1 MTINES
7 IYMAL
12 SVSDASGVAPLLMGN
27 PGAGKTTSVEFFAKA
42 NNMKMV
48 LLRGSQSS
56 PEEIL
61 GYEVND
67 GDEEVRGNLKVK
79 KASKICPKWYD
90 ELLENHEKGVRT
102 LLFLDEITTASSFVQ
117 AALLQVIFGREIDN
131 GYRLPD
137 DTFVVAAGN
146 YAGNLSSD
154 FNLIPPLMNRFCIF
168 NVSIT
173 KDDIKAFMS
182 KYRDRQDIISK
193 LKEFDLANA
202 TDIKDLDSGFIDS
215 VKKTMEMKICDLTC
229 SLIAQNKFD
238 PNITEMSDIY
248 QDQTLGTKLLGF
260 LTPRTMNYYRDTAI
274 HMYLR
279 YGVDGVKSDTFREM
293 TQGLVGISLSS
304 GGNSKNKS
312 GIRKEDVA
320 SEFVKVVEQT
330 AIQLDKKRI
339 SSIASTEKEIERL
352 ITKLDTNGQKVEINI
367 LPSSDLIALGKI
379 FENSIK
385 DKDMRKSQTPID
397 PKTILDCEN
406 VIINSARNVMNS
418 DKEVIMSIVNASR
431 TSGKIAESDRG
442 KINIEKI
449 NGNIKTYNDSIK
461 AYKKLSEFIKI
472 KEFGYSD
479 NVINKITIEDK
490 EIIFGDELTGEALF
504 KLDTEL
510 KAAVIFFF
518 KQKTAY
524 EVLYGDWSSDVC
536 SSDLSSTPA
545 AFVARTMINWFKIGR
560 AHV

>member
-1 MTINES
+1 MTVFCQLYKLNNKLKLKKIMTINES

-304 GGNSKNKS
+304 GGNSRNKS

-431 TSGKIAESDRG
+431 TSGKITESDKG

-472 KEFGYSD
+472 KEFGYSN

-490 EIIFGDELTGEALF
+490 DI
-504 KLDTEL
+504 
-510 KAAVIFFF
+510 
-518 KQKTAY
+518 
-524 EVLYGDWSSDVC
+524 
-536 SSDLSSTPA
+536 LSKN
-545 AFVARTMINWFKIGR
+545 RFKIDYVKKNLRDSLGLSMSEL
-560 AHV
+560 VETEEIQ

>member
-12 SVSDASGVAPLLMGN
+12 SVSNASGVAPLLMGN
-27 PGAGKTTSVEFFAKA
+27 PGAGKTTSVEFYAKA
-42 NNMKMV
+42 NDMRMV

-67 GDEEVRGNLKVK
+67 GDVEIRGNLKVK
-79 KASKICPKWYD
+79 KASKVCPKWYD

-168 NVSIT
+168 NVSIN

-202 TDIKDLDSGFIDS
+202 TDIDSLDSGFVDS
-215 VKKTMEMKICDLTC
+215 VKKTMETKICDLTC

-274 HMYLR
+274 YMYLK
-279 YGVDGVKSDTFREM
+279 YGLDGVKSDTFREM
-293 TQGLVGISLSS
+293 TQGLVGISLS
-304 GGNSKNKS
+304 NAKSKNSNNRVEVK
-312 GIRKEDVA
+312 KEDVT
-320 SEFVKVVEQT
+320 SEFMNVVEQT
-330 AIQLDKKRI
+330 AIQLDKRRI
-339 SSIASTEKEIERL
+339 NSISSTEKEIEKL
-352 ITKLDTNGQKVEINI
+352 ITKLDTNGNKVEIKV
-367 LPSSDLIALGKI
+367 LPSSDLIALSKI

-385 DKDMRKSQTPID
+385 DKDMRRVQTPID
-397 PKTILDCEN
+397 SKTLLNCES
-406 VIINSARNVMNS
+406 VIINSARNVMNG

-431 TSGKIAESDRG
+431 TSGKISESDRG

-472 KEFGYSD
+472 KEFGYPSD
-479 NVINKITIEDK
+479 VVSKITIEDR
-490 EIIFGDELTGEALF
+490 
-504 KLDTEL
+504 DT
-510 KAAVIFFF
+510 
-518 KQKTAY
+518 
-524 EVLYGDWSSDVC
+524 
-536 SSDLSSTPA
+536 LSKN
-545 AFVARTMINWFKIGR
+545 RFKIDYVKKNLRDSLGLSMSELIETEE
-560 AHV
+560 VQ

>member
-12 SVSDASGVAPLLMGN
+12 SVSNASGVAPLLMGN
-27 PGAGKTTSVEFFAKA
+27 PGAGKTTSVEFYAKA
-42 NNMKMV
+42 NDMKMV

-193 LKEFDLANA
+193 LKEFDLA
-202 TDIKDLDSGFIDS
+202 
-215 VKKTMEMKICDLTC
+215 
-229 SLIAQNKFD
+229 Q
-238 PNITEMSDIY
+238 
-248 QDQTLGTKLLGF
+248 
-260 LTPRTMNYYRDTAI
+260 
-274 HMYLR
+274 R
-279 YGVDGVKSDTFREM
+279 Y
-293 TQGLVGISLSS
+293 
-304 GGNSKNKS
+304 
-312 GIRKEDVA
+312 
-320 SEFVKVVEQT
+320 
-330 AIQLDKKRI
+330 
-339 SSIASTEKEIERL
+339 
-352 ITKLDTNGQKVEINI
+352 
-367 LPSSDLIALGKI
+367 
-379 FENSIK
+379 
-385 DKDMRKSQTPID
+385 
-397 PKTILDCEN
+397 
-406 VIINSARNVMNS
+406 
-418 DKEVIMSIVNASR
+418 
-431 TSGKIAESDRG
+431 
-442 KINIEKI
+442 
-449 NGNIKTYNDSIK
+449 
-461 AYKKLSEFIKI
+461 
-472 KEFGYSD
+472 
-479 NVINKITIEDK
+479 
-490 EIIFGDELTGEALF
+490 
-504 KLDTEL
+504 
-510 KAAVIFFF
+510 
-518 KQKTAY
+518 
-524 EVLYGDWSSDVC
+524 
-536 SSDLSSTPA
+536 
-545 AFVARTMINWFKIGR
+545 
-560 AHV
+560 

>member
-406 VIINSARNVMNS
+406 VIINSARDVMNS

-431 TSGKIAESDRG
+431 TSGKITESDKG

-490 EIIFGDELTGEALF
+490 DI
-504 KLDTEL
+504 
-510 KAAVIFFF
+510 
-518 KQKTAY
+518 
-524 EVLYGDWSSDVC
+524 
-536 SSDLSSTPA
+536 LSKN
-545 AFVARTMINWFKIGR
+545 RFKIDYVKKNLRDSLGLSMSEL
-560 AHV
+560 VETEEIQ

>member
-1 MTINES
+1 MTVFCQLYKLNNKLKLKKIMTINES

-137 DTFVVAAGN
+137 DTFVVAAEN

-304 GGNSKNKS
+304 GGNSRNKS

-431 TSGKIAESDRG
+431 TSGKITESDKG

-472 KEFGYSD
+472 KEFGYSN

-490 EIIFGDELTGEALF
+490 DI
-504 KLDTEL
+504 
-510 KAAVIFFF
+510 
-518 KQKTAY
+518 
-524 EVLYGDWSSDVC
+524 
-536 SSDLSSTPA
+536 LSKN
-545 AFVARTMINWFKIGR
+545 RFKIDYVKKNLRDSLGLSMSEL
-560 AHV
+560 VETEEIQ

>member
-1 MTINES
+1 MTVFCQFYKLNNKLKLKKIMTINES

-279 YGVDGVKSDTFREM
+279 YGVEGVKSDTFREM
-293 TQGLVGISLSS
+293 TQGLVGISLSN

-312 GIRKEDVA
+312 GIRKEDVS

-352 ITKLDTNGQKVEINI
+352 ITKLDTNGQKVEINV

-431 TSGKIAESDRG
+431 TSGKITESDRG

-472 KEFGYSD
+472 KEFRYSD

-490 EIIFGDELTGEALF
+490 DI
-504 KLDTEL
+504 
-510 KAAVIFFF
+510 
-518 KQKTAY
+518 
-524 EVLYGDWSSDVC
+524 
-536 SSDLSSTPA
+536 LSKN
-545 AFVARTMINWFKIGR
+545 RFKIDYVKKNLRDSLGLSMSEL
-560 AHV
+560 VETEEIQ

>member
-418 DKEVIMSIVNASR
+418 DKEVIMSIVKQVELQEKSLNL
-431 TSGKIAESDRG
+431 TEGKLI
-442 KINIEKI
+442 
-449 NGNIKTYNDSIK
+449 
-461 AYKKLSEFIKI
+461 
-472 KEFGYSD
+472 
-479 NVINKITIEDK
+479 
-490 EIIFGDELTGEALF
+490 
-504 KLDTEL
+504 L
-510 KAAVIFFF
+510 K
-518 KQKTAY
+518 
-524 EVLYGDWSSDVC
+524 
-536 SSDLSSTPA
+536 
-545 AFVARTMINWFKIGR
+545 R
-560 AHV
+560 

>member
-1 MTINES
+1 MTVFCQFYKLNNKLKLKKIMTINES

-490 EIIFGDELTGEALF
+490 DI
-504 KLDTEL
+504 
-510 KAAVIFFF
+510 
-518 KQKTAY
+518 
-524 EVLYGDWSSDVC
+524 
-536 SSDLSSTPA
+536 LSKN
-545 AFVARTMINWFKIGR
+545 RFKIDYVKKNLRDSLGLSMSEL
-560 AHV
+560 VETEEIQ

>member
-1 MTINES
+1 MTVFCQFYKLNNKLKLKKIMTINES

-79 KASKICPKWYD
+79 KASKIFPKWYD

-279 YGVDGVKSDTFREM
+279 YGVEGVKSDTFREM
-293 TQGLVGISLSS
+293 TQGLVGISLSN

-312 GIRKEDVA
+312 GIRKEDVS

-352 ITKLDTNGQKVEINI
+352 ITKLDTNGQKVEINV

-431 TSGKIAESDRG
+431 TSGKITESDRG

-472 KEFGYSD
+472 KEFRYSD

-490 EIIFGDELTGEALF
+490 DI
-504 KLDTEL
+504 
-510 KAAVIFFF
+510 
-518 KQKTAY
+518 
-524 EVLYGDWSSDVC
+524 
-536 SSDLSSTPA
+536 LSKN
-545 AFVARTMINWFKIGR
+545 RFKIDYVKKNLRDSLGLSMSEL
-560 AHV
+560 VETEEIQ